1 MARTAI
7 LLGIGEPAVL
17 DEAGGIA
24 GHDGPGGD
32 IAGNKGTGADNTPL
46 VDGHAG
52 EHRGAGRDP
61 AGRTNRNRLRHQ
73 RKTRTRNVVRA
84 GQQPDG
90 VADAG
95 IVADRDL
102 VERID
107 PALIA
112 D

>member
-7 LLGIGEPAVL
+7 LLGIGELAVL

-32 IAGNKGTGADNTPL
+32 IAGDDGTGADDTPL

-61 AGRTNRNRLRHQ
+61 AGKEEHPCIFQVSRLRRSHSSDCA
-73 RKTRTRNVVRA
+73 RFSASRACTR
-84 GQQPDG
+84 
-90 VADAG
+90 
-95 IVADRDL
+95 
-102 VERID
+102 E
-107 PALIA
+107 
-112 D
+112 

>member
-1 MARTAI
+1 
-7 LLGIGEPAVL
+7 
-17 DEAGGIA
+17 
-24 GHDGPGGD
+24 
-32 IAGNKGTGADNTPL
+32 
-46 VDGHAG
+46 
-52 EHRGAGRDP
+52 
-61 AGRTNRNRLRHQ
+61 
-73 RKTRTRNVVRA
+73 VRA